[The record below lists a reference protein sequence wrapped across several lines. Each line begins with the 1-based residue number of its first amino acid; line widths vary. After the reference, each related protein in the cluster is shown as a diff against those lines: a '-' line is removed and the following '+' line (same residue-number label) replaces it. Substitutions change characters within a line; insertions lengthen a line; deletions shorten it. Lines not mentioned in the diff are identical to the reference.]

1 MAFNSLLTK
10 GKSFTALKNAVQI
23 QQSANG
29 HSVAAAMAGMTKEKI
44 GSREI
49 VGFGLNGQPNY
60 FDKLDIPMP
69 AIRFKEITPD
79 IQVLREKE
87 KSDWKKL
94 SLEEKKALY
103 RYSFCQTLSEI
114 KAPTGDWKGVVG
126 VSFFGMSIALWLF
139 ILLKLYVYPPL
150 PVTFE
155 PERQKAQLQRM
166 IDLRMNPID
175 GLASKWDYEKG
186 KWKE

>member
-79 IQVLREKE
+79 IQV
-87 KSDWKKL
+87 
-94 SLEEKKALY
+94 
-103 RYSFCQTLSEI
+103 I
-114 KAPTGDWKGVVG
+114 
-126 VSFFGMSIALWLF
+126 IF
-139 ILLKLYVYPPL
+139 ILK
-150 PVTFE
+150 
-155 PERQKAQLQRM
+155 
-166 IDLRMNPID
+166 I
-175 GLASKWDYEKG
+175 
-186 KWKE
+186 